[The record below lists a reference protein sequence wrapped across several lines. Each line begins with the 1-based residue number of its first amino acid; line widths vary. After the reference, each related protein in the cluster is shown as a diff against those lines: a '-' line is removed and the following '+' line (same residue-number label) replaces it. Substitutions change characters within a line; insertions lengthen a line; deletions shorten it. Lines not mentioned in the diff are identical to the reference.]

1 MTYSSLFAYLAD
13 GHNGLRVV
21 QLTSPKTPGN
31 GGFHPRPQP
40 RLIATL
46 TEGTA
51 ARVGVLDPL
60 GVGSRP
66 GADAYFELMTRLATS
81 LRDCLLA
88 AR

>member
-1 MTYSSLFAYLAD
+1 VFTE
-13 GHNGLRVV
+13 
-21 QLTSPKTPGN
+21 
-31 GGFHPRPQP
+31 PQFEP